1 MVERSSCTTL
11 WKSADPRLRIFVT
24 FGSPIQAAAAIR
36 AGQVQIRSRVLI
48 ISCLSAMDSS
58 VVSYL
63 QQSAQRP
70 RTPEQL
76 PTPVTPVAHNPPST
90 FPVVPSSAPRQSSI
104 PDPTEAVLTT
114 PRCHGLSVPQSRL
127 LSHTTLVSSSPNPV
141 RKLPMQASVNS
152 SAILD
157 TSECATKRLQQELDE
172 FKQRY
177 RQLHD
182 EKNVLDRRNAEL
194 LAQYDQA
201 ITDRSRVDH
210 ELLSARNK
218 NRSLNEEKKSLQRKL
233 WDTCRNQKD
242 RDKQWHARC
251 ESIKGEWQTANISL
265 AAELKDLT
273 RQRDESIRAL
283 QTCENEFR
291 VVSGALEKE
300 VAKRDRE
307 EQELEIQV
315 LRSREVIEPEM
326 LHAFRAIE
334 GLADKGTVKIE
345 RPPTLLS
352 VHGKPS
358 TTTRSVRRL
367 LQRRRAAERSRAKD
381 PLSRVKKED
390 VGVFQRMVCD

>member
-1 MVERSSCTTL
+1 MDLSIV
-11 WKSADPRLRIFVT
+11 
-24 FGSPIQAAAAIR
+24 
-36 AGQVQIRSRVLI
+36 
-48 ISCLSAMDSS
+48 SCL
-58 VVSYL
+58 
-63 QQSAQRP
+63 QQFAQRP
-70 RTPEQL
+70 PTPEQL
-76 PTPVTPVAHNPPST
+76 PTPVTPIAHNPPSA
-90 FPVVPSSAPRQSSI
+90 FPIMPPSTPRLSSI
-104 PDPTEAVLTT
+104 PGPTEAVLTT
-114 PRCHGLSVPQSRL
+114 PRCHGLSVPQPRL
-127 LSHTTLVSSSPNPV
+127 LSHTPLVSSSPNPV
-141 RKLPMQASVNS
+141 RKLPTQASVNS
-152 SAILD
+152 FASLD

-177 RQLHD
+177 GQLHE

-194 LAQYDQA
+194 LAQYDQVIA
-201 ITDRSRVDH
+201 DRSRVDH
-210 ELLSARNK
+210 ELLSVRNK
-218 NRSLNEEKKSLQRKL
+218 NRSLNEEKKSLQTKL

-242 RDKQWHARC
+242 RDKQWHTRC
-251 ESIKGEWQTANISL
+251 ESIKGEWQTKNISL

-300 VAKRDRE
+300 VAKRE

-315 LRSREVIEPEM
+315 LRSREVVEPEM
-326 LHAFRAIE
+326 LQAFRVIE
-334 GLADKGTVKIE
+334 GLADKGTVKLE
-345 RPPTLLS
+345 RLPTLLS

-358 TTTRSVRRL
+358 TPARSARRL